1 MKFHLIKYIIFTIPA
16 LILFSFKIYCQDE
29 ESPESPILELVSVNP
44 FSGHTF
50 LEWKRSN
57 SPDVEAYIIY
67 IFKNTDFFAMDTI
80 WDAGATTYENII
92 SNASVFSES
101 YVIAARDSADNI
113 SPLTNPHSTIF
124 CNAEFDSCQAQ
135 VIIYLSPYIG
145 WNDSIDS
152 YIIYQRIE
160 EDSFK
165 ILQQISPSDNQ
176 FIQSDIQ
183 AHTEYCYY
191 VEAIHTDGIK
201 KSTSNMTCEYTQMA
215 RTPEYINADYATV
228 SVENEISLSFTV
240 DPASEIKTFKL
251 LRSSN
256 ETGPF
261 NTIADFQNII
271 SNKIE
276 YIDQELDLDQNHYY
290 RLFAM
295 NVCNKMV
302 QQSNLAGN
310 IVLTVSNQDRL
321 NTLSWTPYPDWLGGI
336 DEYQVSR
343 LTGNGMPAL
352 NITLSGSDSTW
363 SDNIGEFL
371 YTVTDRKFCYFVEAI
386 EGNSNPYG
394 IKGQSKSNTSCVI
407 LSSNVFMPNAFTP
420 NGDGKNE
427 TIRPK
432 FSFTPKD
439 YLFVIRNRWG
449 NKIFET
455 KDPWESWDGKVRN
468 KFVQE
473 GVYIYFLRIIT
484 HDGEI
489 IEKNGHIT
497 VIYTR

>member
-1 MKFHLIKYIIFTIPA
+1 MKFDMIKYIIFTI
-16 LILFSFKIYCQDE
+16 LTFILFSFEIYCQDE
-29 ESPESPILELVSVNP
+29 ECPESPTLERVSVDP
-44 FSGHTF
+44 FSGHT
-50 LEWKRSN
+50 LLQWTLSS
-57 SPDVEAYIIY
+57 SPDVEVYIIY
-67 IFKNTDFFAMDTI
+67 IDKNNSWIAIDTI
-80 WDAGATTYENII
+80 WDSEVTLYENTS

-113 SPLTNPHSTIF
+113 SPLTDPHSTIF
-124 CNAEFDSCQAQ
+124 CNAEFDSCQA
-135 VIIYLSPYIG
+135 VVNISWTPYIG

-160 EDSFK
+160 EDNFK

-183 AHTEYCYY
+183 VYTEYCYY

-228 SVENEISLSFTV
+228 SGENEISLSFTV
-240 DPASEIKTFKL
+240 DPASEIKNFKL

-261 NTIADFQNII
+261 DTIADFQNVT
-271 SNKIE
+271 STKIG
-276 YIDQELDLDQNHYY
+276 YVDQELDLDQNHYY
-290 RLFAM
+290 RLAAM
-295 NVCNKMV
+295 NVCNKIV

-310 IVLTVSNQDRL
+310 IVLTVSNQDRF
-321 NTLSWTPYPDWLGGI
+321 NMLSWTPYQYWLGGI
-336 DEYQVSR
+336 DEYQIYH
-343 LTGNGMPAL
+343 LTGNGFVEL
-352 NITLSGSDSTW
+352 NDPLPGSDSTY
-363 SDNIGEFL
+363 SDHIGEPP
-371 YTVTDRKFCYFVEAI
+371 YDRKFCYFVDAI
-386 EGNSNPYG
+386 EGDTNPYG
-394 IKGQSKSNTSCVI
+394 IKARSKSNTSCVI
-407 LSSNVFMPNAFTP
+407 LSPNVFMPNAFTP
-420 NGDGKNE
+420 NGDGKNDF
-427 TIRPK
+427 IKPK

-439 YLFVIRNRWG
+439 YLFVIHNRWG

-455 KDPWESWDGKVRN
+455 KDHEATWDGKVRD
-468 KFVQE
+468 KLVQE

-489 IEKNGHIT
+489 IEKNGHIM
-497 VIYTR
+497 VIYPR

>member
-1 MKFHLIKYIIFTIPA
+1 MKLDLIKNIA
-16 LILFSFKIYCQDE
+16 LILLWLNPILFEIYCQDE
-29 ESPESPILELVSVNP
+29 ERPESPTLERISVDP
-44 FSGHTF
+44 FSGHT
-50 LEWKRSN
+50 LLQWTLSS

-67 IFKNTDFFAMDTI
+67 IDKNNNWIAIDTI
-80 WDAGATTYENII
+80 WDSEVTLYENTS

-113 SPLTNPHSTIF
+113 SPLTDPHSTIF

-135 VIIYLSPYIG
+135 VIIYWSPYIG

-152 YIIYQRIE
+152 YIIYQSIE

-201 KSTSNMTCEYTQMA
+201 KSTSNMTCEYTQMTRA
-215 RTPEYINADYATV
+215 PEYINADYATV
-228 SVENEISLSFTV
+228 SGENEISLSFTV
-240 DPASEIKTFKL
+240 DPASEIKNFKL
-251 LRSSN
+251 LRSN
-256 ETGPF
+256 DKTGPF
-261 NTIADFQNII
+261 DTIADFQKII

-276 YIDQELDLDQNHYY
+276 YIDQELDLNQNHYY
-290 RLFAM
+290 WLAAM

-302 QQSNLAGN
+302 QQSNLSGN

-321 NTLSWTPYPDWLGGI
+321 NTLSWTPYQYWHGGI

-343 LTGNGMPAL
+343 LPGNGMTAL

-386 EGNSNPYG
+386 EGDTNPYG
-394 IKGQSKSNTSCVI
+394 IKARSKSNTSCVI
-407 LSSNVFMPNAFTP
+407 LSPNVFMPNAFTP
-420 NGDGKNE
+420 NGDGKNDF
-427 TIRPK
+427 IKPIL
-432 FSFTPKD
+432 SFMPKD
-439 YLFVIRNRWG
+439 YVFIIRNRWG

-455 KDPWESWDGKVRN
+455 KDHLATWDGKVRN

-484 HDGEI
+484 HDGET

-497 VIYTR
+497 VIYSR

>member
-1 MKFHLIKYIIFTIPA
+1 MKFGQLKNIVLI
-16 LILFSFKIYCQDE
+16 LLGLNLFSFKIYCQDE
-29 ESPESPILELVSVNP
+29 VRPESPVLKLVSVNP

-92 SNASVFSES
+92 SNASFFSES
-101 YVIAARDSADNI
+101 YEIAAWDSAGNP
-113 SPLTNPHSTIF
+113 SPLTDPHSTIF
-124 CNAEFDSCQAQ
+124 CNAEFDSCQAE
-135 VIIYLSPYIG
+135 VNISWTPYLG

-152 YIIYQRIE
+152 YIIHQRIE

-165 ILQQISPSDNQ
+165 ILQQVSPSDSQ

-191 VEAIHTDGIK
+191 VEAIHTDDIK

-215 RTPEYINADYATV
+215 RAPEYINADYATV
-228 SVENEISLSFTV
+228 SGENEISLSFTV
-240 DPASEIKTFKL
+240 DPASEIKNFKL
-251 LRSSN
+251 LRSVD

-261 NTIADFQNII
+261 DTIVDFQNVI

-276 YIDQELDLDQNHYY
+276 YIDQVENINQTHYY

-310 IVLTVSNQDRL
+310 IVFTVSNQDRL
-321 NTLSWTPYPDWLGGI
+321 NTLSWTPYQYWHGGI

-343 LTGNGMPAL
+343 LPGNGMTAL
-352 NITLSGSDSTW
+352 NIPLSGSDSTW

-386 EGNSNPYG
+386 EGDTNPYG
-394 IKGQSKSNTSCVI
+394 IKARSKSNTSCVI
-407 LSSNVFMPNAFTP
+407 LGPNVFMPNAFTP
-420 NGDGKNE
+420 NGDGKNDF
-427 TIRPK
+427 IQPIL
-432 FSFTPKD
+432 SFTPKD

-449 NKIFET
+449 NKVFET

-468 KFVQE
+468 KSVPE
-473 GVYIYFLRIIT
+473 GIYIYFLRIT
-484 HDGEI
+484 PYNGET

>member
-1 MKFHLIKYIIFTIPA
+1 MKLDLIKNIA
-16 LILFSFKIYCQDE
+16 LILLWLNPILFEIYCQDE
-29 ESPESPILELVSVNP
+29 EPPESPILELVSVNP

-67 IFKNTDFFAMDTI
+67 ISKNTDFFAMDTI

-92 SNASVFSES
+92 SNSSFFSES

-135 VIIYLSPYIG
+135 VIISWTPYIG

-160 EDSFK
+160 EDNFK
-165 ILQQISPSDNQ
+165 ILQQISPSDTQ

-191 VEAIHTDGIK
+191 VEAIHTDGVK
-201 KSTSNMTCEYTQMA
+201 KSTSNMTCAYTQMA
-215 RTPEYINADYATV
+215 RAPEYINADYATV
-228 SVENEISLSFTV
+228 SGENEISLSFTV
-240 DPASEIKTFKL
+240 DPASEIKNFKL
-251 LRSSN
+251 LRSN
-256 ETGPF
+256 DKTGPF
-261 NTIADFQNII
+261 DTIADFQNII

-276 YIDQELDLDQNHYY
+276 YIDQEQDLNQNHYY
-290 RLFAM
+290 QLAAM
-295 NVCNKMV
+295 NVCNKIV

-321 NTLSWTPYPDWLGGI
+321 NTLSWTPYQYWHGGI
-336 DEYQVSR
+336 DEYQIYH
-343 LTGNGMPAL
+343 LTENGFVEL
-352 NITLSGSDSTW
+352 NDPLPGSDSTY
-363 SDNIGEFL
+363 SDHIGEPP
-371 YTVTDRKFCYFVEAI
+371 YDRKFCYFVEAI
-386 EGNSNPYG
+386 EGDTNPYS
-394 IKGQSKSNTSCVI
+394 IKARSKSNTSCVI
-407 LSSNVFMPNAFTP
+407 LSPNVFMPNAFTP
-420 NGDGKNE
+420 NGDNKNDF
-427 TIRPK
+427 IQPIL
-432 FSFTPKD
+432 SFTPKD
-439 YLFVIRNRWG
+439 YVFIIRNRWG

-455 KDPWESWDGKVRN
+455 KDHQATWDGKVRN

-497 VIYTR
+497 VIYPK